1 MRISGNLGAALR
13 PKDRLQVEP
22 VSAPGPIATA
32 LPALLPVRAATQSQ
46 AHRIRPQAA
55 LLAQLVATAENL
67 PGARARRRADPAAVI
82 SCYTAMAALKPTI
95 R

>member
-1 MRISGNLGAALR
+1 
-13 PKDRLQVEP
+13 
-22 VSAPGPIATA
+22 
-32 LPALLPVRAATQSQ
+32 
-46 AHRIRPQAA
+46 